1 MQVAANTKRQF
12 NELDG
17 LENNNGIMIIAT
29 TNHLEKLDPGL
40 SKRPSRFDRKYMFP
54 PPSNE
59 ERTMY
64 CEFWRLKLK
73 GNKSVVFPKELCPKI
88 AEITGGFS
96 FAYMNEAFVATL
108 LAIARREDDD
118 ELDDEFED
126 VGEYDKDKNG
136 DAIEDLILWKEMKR
150 QVRILR
156 EDMDSTSSEGQS
168 EEDTFGAKVIQREC

>member
-1 MQVAANTKRQF
+1 
-12 NELDG
+12 
-17 LENNNGIMIIAT
+17 
-29 TNHLEKLDPGL
+29 
-40 SKRPSRFDRKYMFP
+40 
-54 PPSNE
+54 
-59 ERTMY
+59 MY

-118 ELDDEFED
+118 ELEDEFEE
-126 VGEYDKDKNG
+126 VGEYDKNKN
-136 DAIEDLILWKEMKR
+136 DDDIEDLILWKEMRR

-156 EDMDSTSSEGQS
+156 EDMDSTSSEGQN
-168 EEDTFGAKVIQREC
+168 EEDNTFGAKEIQLEC

>member
-1 MQVAANTKRQF
+1 
-12 NELDG
+12 
-17 LENNNGIMIIAT
+17 MIIAT

-54 PPSNE
+54 LPSNE

-73 GNKSVVFPKELCPKI
+73 GNKSIVFPKQLCPKI

-108 LAIARREDDD
+108 LAIARREDDN
-118 ELDDEFED
+118 ELDDEFEKG
-126 VGEYDKDKNG
+126 GEYDRTKN
-136 DAIEDLILWKEMKR
+136 DDDIEDLILWKEMKK

-156 EDMDSTSSEGQS
+156 EDMDSTSSEGRN
-168 EEDTFGAKVIQREC
+168 EEDTFRAKAIQLEC